1 MLVQAQDEVS
11 EAQITVISESQSSN
25 SLMTPREQMTSS
37 KSHFKALSTG
47 ISDIGAAS
55 MVFTVE
61 SSEIST
67 QSEVRGIAISSKKS
81 QRSELVPVRLYPT
94 RTRTPD
100 KPTQPVNP
108 YERHDYEY
116 INEVLHG
123 IYPTNW
129 EGIIVRDHFDIKAAL
144 VDVENLYALKK
155 GSVVDDELNI
165 LTGLWAKKIQYAI
178 DKQNDSDNVFS
189 DEEESD

>member
-25 SLMTPREQMTSS
+25 SHMTPREQMTSS
-37 KSHFKALSTG
+37 NSHFKALSTG
-47 ISDIGAAS
+47 KSDIGAAS

-108 YERHDYEY
+108 YERQDFEY
-116 INEVLHG
+116 TNEVLHG

-129 EGIIVRDHFDIKAAL
+129 EGIIVRDHFDMKAAL
-144 VDVENLYALKK
+144 KDVEHLYALEKS
-155 GSVVDDELNI
+155 SVEEDELNI
-165 LTGLWAKKIQYAI
+165 LLNILKIKYAF
-178 DKQNDSDNVFS
+178 DKQNDSDNEGS
-189 DEEESD
+189 DEEESE

>member
-1 MLVQAQDEVS
+1 
-11 EAQITVISESQSSN
+11 
-25 SLMTPREQMTSS
+25 
-37 KSHFKALSTG
+37 
-47 ISDIGAAS
+47 

-61 SSEIST
+61 SSEISI

-100 KPTQPVNP
+100 KSTQPVNP
-108 YERHDYEY
+108 YERQDFEY

-129 EGIIVRDHFDIKAAL
+129 EGIIVRDHFDMKAAL
-144 VDVENLYALKK
+144 IDVEHLYALKK

-178 DKQNDSDNVFS
+178 DKQNDSDNEGS
-189 DEEESD
+189 DEEESE

>member
-1 MLVQAQDEVS
+1 
-11 EAQITVISESQSSN
+11 
-25 SLMTPREQMTSS
+25 MTHREQLTSS
-37 KSHFKALSTG
+37 KSHSKALSTG
-47 ISDIGAAS
+47 KLDIGAAS

-61 SSEIST
+61 SNEIST
-67 QSEVRGIAISSKKS
+67 QSEVRGIAISSTKS

-94 RTRTPD
+94 RTRIPD

-108 YERHDYEY
+108 YERHDFEY

-129 EGIIVRDHFDIKAAL
+129 EGIILRDHFDMKAAL
-144 VDVENLYALKK
+144 IDVENLYALKK
-155 GSVVDDELNI
+155 GSVVEDELNI

-178 DKQNDSDNVFS
+178 DKQNESDNEGS

>member
-1 MLVQAQDEVS
+1 MLVQALDEVS

-67 QSEVRGIAISSKKS
+67 QSEVRGIEISSKKS

-94 RTRTPD
+94 RTRTPARTLAYSFGVSV
-100 KPTQPVNP
+100 KLTSGSFVPTTQG
-108 YERHDYEY
+108 Y
-116 INEVLHG
+116 IISLEGL
-123 IYPTNW
+123 PT
-129 EGIIVRDHFDIKAAL
+129 
-144 VDVENLYALKK
+144 
-155 GSVVDDELNI
+155 SS
-165 LTGLWAKKIQYAI
+165 YAI
-178 DKQNDSDNVFS
+178 TRTW
-189 DEEESD
+189 

>member
-1 MLVQAQDEVS
+1 
-11 EAQITVISESQSSN
+11 
-25 SLMTPREQMTSS
+25 
-37 KSHFKALSTG
+37 
-47 ISDIGAAS
+47 

-67 QSEVRGIAISSKKS
+67 QSEVRGIAISSRKF

-108 YERHDYEY
+108 YERHDFEY

-123 IYPTNW
+123 IYPTIF
-129 EGIIVRDHFDIKAAL
+129 EGIIVRDHFDMKAAL
-144 VDVENLYALKK
+144 KDVDHLDALKK
-155 GSVVDDELNI
+155 GSVEEDKLNI
-165 LTGLWAKKIQYAI
+165 LTGLWAKRIQYAI
-178 DKQNDSDNVFS
+178 DKQRRMI
-189 DEEESD
+189 

>member
-1 MLVQAQDEVS
+1 MLVQAQDDLS

-47 ISDIGAAS
+47 RSDIGAAS

-144 VDVENLYALKK
+144 IDVENLYALKK

-189 DEEESD
+189 DEEESE